1 MLEIQLETEAPI
13 VAGQMNYYYHYY
25 DVTIIITIITIY
37 YYYMDS
43 ATGFGPTAL
52 AGVNTAYVILLLL
65 LLWPMIT
72 LMSSSRLSVGPV
84 GYDCIVIVSFGGAR
98 RLYMYIMIL

>member
-13 VAGQMNYYYHYY
+13 VEGQMNYYYHYY
-25 DVTIIITIITIY
+25 DVTIIITIY

-43 ATGFGPTAL
+43 ATRIGPTAL

-84 GYDCIVIVSFGGAR
+84 GYTVIVSFGGAS
-98 RLYMYIMIL
+98 RLYMYIMILL